1 MAFPVICISH
11 TDGSGGESVGS
22 IVAEA
27 LGYRLLNEEI
37 IQEAARL
44 AHVDPSQVAAAERK
58 QSLLQRVLDS
68 LAGAQDLVG
77 VAPLGA
83 GLLVPLGGESL
94 PRTPSKEDMRGM
106 IRAAI
111 FEVSR
116 YGKVVL
122 VTHAASM
129 ALAGRPGVLRVLVTA
144 PAEVRTARLAEARS
158 LTAQAARDA
167 IAAGD
172 RGRRDYLKS
181 FYGIDE
187 EAPTHYDLVVNTEQ
201 VTAHQAADLVVATAN
216 MA

>member
-11 TDGSGGESVGS
+11 TDGSGGEVVGS
-22 IVAEA
+22 LVADA
-27 LGYRLLNEEI
+27 LGFRLLNEEI
-37 IQEAARL
+37 IHEAARL
-44 AHVDPSQVAAAERK
+44 ANVDPSQVAAAEHK

-77 VAPLGA
+77 VVPLGA
-83 GLLVPLGGESL
+83 GLLGPMGGELL

-129 ALAGRPGVLRVLVTA
+129 ALAGRPGVLRILVTA
-144 PAEVRTARLAEARS
+144 PVEVRTARLAEARQWS
-158 LTAQAARDA
+158 AQAAREA
-167 IAAGD
+167 IASGD
-172 RGRRDYLKS
+172 RGRREYLKS
-181 FYGIDE
+181 FYRIEDE
-187 EAPTHYDLVVNTEQ
+187 LPTRYDLVVNTEQ
-201 VTAHQAADLVVATAN
+201 MTPGQAAALVVATAN
-216 MA
+216 MD